1 MYVNSLF
8 IQKGDYPE
16 SGKDIFLYFKDQSG
30 KERLDSIAAYVNDKG
45 EKKKGYFRYWAPGR
59 VIEHDGKF
67 YLYVT
72 FVKPGDK
79 MGTYVLVA
87 DRPEGPFR
95 FTEGKGLFVSG
106 EEVDSP
112 AIIDDIDGEPFIDD
126 DGTAYTFVYDNRPH
140 SDLGF
145 WKLESEDQWH
155 QWEFGLQ
162 QQSHMEQLASCGFY
176 ALKTLGKL

>member
-1 MYVNSLF
+1 MMKRIVSMLLFTGTLLIGNTVFSFYADESSAVN
-8 IQKGDYPE
+8 
-16 SGKDIFLYFKDQSG
+16 
-30 KERLDSIAAYVNDKG
+30 
-45 EKKKGYFRYWAPGR
+45 
-59 VIEHDGKF
+59 
-67 YLYVT
+67 
-72 FVKPGDK
+72 
-79 MGTYVLVA
+79 
-87 DRPEGPFR
+87 
-95 FTEGKGLFVSG
+95 
-106 EEVDSP
+106 
-112 AIIDDIDGEPFIDD
+112 DD

>member
-1 MYVNSLF
+1 MMKRIVSMLLLTGTLLIGNTVFAFYADESSAVNF
-8 IQKGDYPE
+8 GMV
-16 SGKDIFLYFKDQSG
+16 QSYS
-30 KERLDSIAAYVNDKG
+30 RS
-45 EKKKGYFRYWAPGR
+45 
-59 VIEHDGKF
+59 
-67 YLYVT
+67 
-72 FVKPGDK
+72 
-79 MGTYVLVA
+79 
-87 DRPEGPFR
+87 
-95 FTEGKGLFVSG
+95 
-106 EEVDSP
+106 
-112 AIIDDIDGEPFIDD
+112 AINVIDD

>member
-1 MYVNSLF
+1 M
-8 IQKGDYPE
+8 
-16 SGKDIFLYFKDQSG
+16 
-30 KERLDSIAAYVNDKG
+30 
-45 EKKKGYFRYWAPGR
+45 
-59 VIEHDGKF
+59 IEHDGKF

-126 DGTAYTFVYDNRPH
+126 DGTGYIFGVVGMRHVFLLTGFIWMGNR
-140 SDLGF
+140 
-145 WKLESEDQWH
+145 
-155 QWEFGLQ
+155 
-162 QQSHMEQLASCGFY
+162 
-176 ALKTLGKL
+176 